1 MSKTD
6 YQFSDFLGL
15 LGQVADDCVGFVLGV
30 HEKLR
35 QMGCKVK
42 ISSTKAYPY
51 QLAYTMPNS
60 RKGILN
66 FYLRK
71 KGLKVRI
78 TIVDPEQH
86 APVLNR
92 LPEHMISQIDKK
104 NVCRKLV
111 EGCECLDAC
120 TGFDFHI
127 GESHYQK
134 CRFYCFQFDV
144 DAESMPILLEL
155 LEREI
160 AARLLPQSGF
170 A

>member
-1 MSKTD
+1 MRKID
-6 YQFSDFLGL
+6 YQFSDFINFLSE
-15 LGQVADDCVGFVLGV
+15 VDNDNMDFVMEV
-30 HEKLR
+30 HEKLS

-42 ISSTKAYPY
+42 ITSTKASPY

-78 TIVDPEQH
+78 TITDPQKH
-86 APVLNR
+86 ADVLNS
-92 LPEHMISQIDKK
+92 LPENMLSQMENKAA
-104 NVCRKLV
+104 CRKLV
-111 EGCECLDAC
+111 EGCECLDHC
-120 TGFDFHI
+120 SGFDFHI
-127 GESHYQK
+127 GETHYQK

-144 DAESMPILLEL
+144 DSESILFFFQL

-160 AARLLPQSGF
+160 EIRCT
-170 A
+170 